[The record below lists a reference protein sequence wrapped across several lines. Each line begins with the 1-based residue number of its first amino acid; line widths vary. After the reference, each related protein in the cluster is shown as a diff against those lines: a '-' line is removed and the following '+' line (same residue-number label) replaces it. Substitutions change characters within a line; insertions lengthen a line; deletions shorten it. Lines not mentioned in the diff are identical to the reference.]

1 MPRAA
6 IPGSGSLVPLE
17 YQESLGSG
25 LHAEHGA
32 MNEHASPGCCDAVM
46 MPFVLSVP
54 RCDESMRETLQC
66 LGAESHS
73 SFVILY
79 QGVDPRLAQLCA
91 VSLPFV
97 NPHRQPLS
105 HPDAVTHGGHVPGR
119 RLCVVPSVFEG
130 LRV

>member
-46 MPFVLSVP
+46 MPFLLSVP

-79 QGVDPRLAQLCA
+79 QGVHPRLAQFCIFGWSMWYLSICIVQDAA
-91 VSLPFV
+91 VPVGVLDAAGHIASGVHDVP
-97 NPHRQPLS
+97 PL
-105 HPDAVTHGGHVPGR
+105 GQ
-119 RLCVVPSVFEG
+119 
-130 LRV
+130 